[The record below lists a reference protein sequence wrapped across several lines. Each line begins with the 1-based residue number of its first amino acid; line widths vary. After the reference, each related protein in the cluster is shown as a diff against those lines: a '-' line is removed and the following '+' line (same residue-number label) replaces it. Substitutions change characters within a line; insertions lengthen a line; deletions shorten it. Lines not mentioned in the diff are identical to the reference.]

1 MLLERGLA
9 ELAGESIVLRHPDKF
24 DPEIVG
30 AATARLEAAG
40 VDVATVA
47 AYR

>member
-9 ELAGESIVLRHPDKF
+9 ELAGESIVLRHQDKF
-24 DPEIVG
+24 DPEVVG

-40 VDVATVA
+40 VDVGAVAT
-47 AYR
+47 YR